1 MDEDERD
8 RLSRR
13 LREHLIAAREA
24 KGMTQT
30 ELARA
35 LGKSQTF
42 VSNMERGQRRLDVVE
57 LVLIGE
63 VLEVDVKE
71 LLGTIRLTKQ

>member
-24 KGMTQT
+24 KGMAQT
-30 ELARA
+30 DLARA

-57 LVLIGE
+57 LVLIAGA
-63 VLEVDVKE
+63 LDLDPKE
-71 LLGTIRLTKQ
+71 LLGQLSLRQ